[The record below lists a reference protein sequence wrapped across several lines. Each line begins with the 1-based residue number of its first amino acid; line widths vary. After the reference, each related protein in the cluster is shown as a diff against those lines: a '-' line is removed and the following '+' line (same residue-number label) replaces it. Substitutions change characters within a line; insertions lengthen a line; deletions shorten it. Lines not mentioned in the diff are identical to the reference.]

1 MTTRVSE
8 VSVKVVDATC
18 SGVMLTG
25 RSTASRIG
33 TERESVLLTRRSCS
47 RSTETD
53 KHLLIRSAGSADAP
67 PPFFLFR
74 DKDVRTEPSETR
86 VALTSEKLKH
96 DWVVISLRLADAVT
110 MFRHSAAASLQAC
123 VASVVPPAL
132 RRMIWPGATRCT
144 CPTKMMNSGRRIT
157 QRRDLQTL

>member
-8 VSVKVVDATC
+8 LSVKVVDATC
-18 SGVMLTG
+18 SGMMLTD

-33 TERESVLLTRRSCS
+33 MERKCAFDTTQLQQIHRNRQ
-47 RSTETD
+47 
-53 KHLLIRSAGSADAP
+53 AP
-67 PPFFLFR
+67 ANTFCR
-74 DKDVRTEPSETR
+74 VSGGDKDVRTGPSENH

-110 MFRHSAAASLQAC
+110 LFRHSAAASLQAC

-157 QRRDLQTL
+157 QRRDLQIL